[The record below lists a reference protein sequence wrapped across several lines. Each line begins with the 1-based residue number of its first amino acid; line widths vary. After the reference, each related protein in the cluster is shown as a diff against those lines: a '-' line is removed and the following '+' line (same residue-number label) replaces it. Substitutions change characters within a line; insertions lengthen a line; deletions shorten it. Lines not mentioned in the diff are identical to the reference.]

1 MKNSYQLKCVL
12 INGAKHFRSRLC
24 RIVQRFFKS
33 LEINKPC
40 LDEFLF
46 PASLLIRHELVVLS
60 HNKKNFLH
68 FKVNWRSQFFF
79 VHSHHFWITKRQ
91 LHNHHTTKNY
101 LSRVILYLFDC
112 LLLVIFSSYWI
123 QVFSRVKFK
132 EQES

>member
-1 MKNSYQLKCVL
+1 MSCSLANAESEWIFAIALIFWQDLLNLICVRCCQTFQLTLLSSWNTIRFILDTWFVFVFFNFMTQNSFIGFMKNSYQLKCVL

-60 HNKKNFLH
+60 HNK
-68 FKVNWRSQFFF
+68 
-79 VHSHHFWITKRQ
+79 
-91 LHNHHTTKNY
+91 
-101 LSRVILYLFDC
+101 
-112 LLLVIFSSYWI
+112 
-123 QVFSRVKFK
+123 
-132 EQES
+132 